1 MVIAIANQKGGV
13 GKTTTAIN
21 LGAYL
26 GMLGKKVLLVDLDP
40 QSNLTSGI
48 GFVSNEK
55 SVNPIYEGLS
65 KSVYDVLTGKANIR
79 EVFVVTKYQ
88 NVHLVPASIDLAGA
102 EIELVNAI
110 SRETVLKAALD
121 EVKDEYDYVF
131 IDCPP
136 SLGLL
141 TVNALVASS
150 QVYIPVQCEY
160 FALEG
165 LGQLINTI
173 ALIKKRL
180 NSSLEVGGVI
190 MTMYDNRTNLSK
202 QVATELHKYFSD
214 KLFRSIVPRNVRLS
228 EAPSHGKAISEYD
241 SKSLGA
247 QAYSE
252 LAKEV
257 ILRTRTHTEN
267 TSDQTTEKNVN

>member
-1 MVIAIANQKGGV
+1 MIIAVANQKGGV
-13 GKTTTAIN
+13 GKTTTVIN
-21 LGAYL
+21 LGTYL
-26 GMLGKKVLLVDLDP
+26 GILGKKVLLVDLDP

-48 GFVSNEK
+48 GFISNDD

-65 KSVYDVLTGKANIR
+65 RSVYDILTGKANVK
-79 EVFVVTKYQ
+79 EVFVLTKYK
-88 NVHLVPASIDLAGA
+88 NVHLIPSSIDLAGA

-110 SRETVLKAALD
+110 SRETILKSALD
-121 EVKDEYDYVF
+121 EVKDEYDYIF

-141 TVNALVASS
+141 TVNSLVASTH
-150 QVYIPVQCEY
+150 VYIPVQCEY

-180 NSSLEVGGVI
+180 NSALEIGGVV

-202 QVATELHKYFSD
+202 QVANELNKYFSD

-228 EAPSHGKAISEYD
+228 EAPSYGKAISEYD
-241 SKSLGA
+241 AKSLGA
-247 QAYSE
+247 QAYLN
-252 LAKEV
+252 LAREV
-257 ILRTRTHTEN
+257 LAR
-267 TSDQTTEKNVN
+267 TEKDIPTDTSQPKYDH